1 MKRNKKKKGFTLVRT
16 CGGIGEHDGHPWYRN
31 SIGFALYENGRI
43 PKK

>member
-1 MKRNKKKKGFTLVRT
+1 MSRQKKKRIYSCRT
-16 CGGIGEHDGHPWYRN
+16 CGGTGDHDGHPWYRN